1 MKAWLKKI
9 FCKNNDE
16 YINALKNRI
25 KILEKIMARREKDIA
40 NTIDKYWDLSMKY
53 SNLVDDHLKL
63 KYDEKDI
70 ADILVKLEVV

>member
-1 MKAWLKKI
+1 MKAWLKRY
-9 FCKNNDE
+9 FCNNDDE
-16 YINALKNRI
+16 LIDALKNRI

-63 KYDEKDI
+63 KYDEKEI
-70 ADILVKLEVV
+70 ADILVELDGK